1 MRKKYEEKEEGYEI
15 PEIISKESWFISSD
29 NDKID
34 FGDKNFTI
42 IFDSKPVEMF
52 VTKLFKCPVCGYEAD
67 HHTNTEGEPKNKPFC
82 PECFKKAKIPLMEL
96 KAESIDPVV
105 RSMRYAEETIK

>member
-1 MRKKYEEKEEGYEI
+1 MDREVEGYEI

-82 PECFKKAKIPLMEL
+82 PECFKKAKIPLMEAAM
-96 KAESIDPVV
+96 KRNA
-105 RSMRYAEETIK
+105 KW